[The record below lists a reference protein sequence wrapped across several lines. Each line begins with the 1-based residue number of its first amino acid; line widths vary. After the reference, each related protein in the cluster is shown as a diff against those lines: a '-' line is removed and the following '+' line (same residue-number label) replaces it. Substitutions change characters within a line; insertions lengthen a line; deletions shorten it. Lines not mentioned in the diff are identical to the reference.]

1 MGISTGGMKDGGRT
15 VMLAVTGGVGS
26 GKSLVCNRLK
36 ERGIPVLSADEL
48 ARDAVNP
55 GTAAYEKIVSR
66 FGTEILLPDGS
77 LNRSKLRRII
87 TYDSDAKSALE
98 SFIHPEV
105 IRQMLAHFDA
115 ARQKKES
122 VVVVE
127 VPLLF
132 ESGLAGYFDY
142 ILTVKVD
149 KERRIERLMARD
161 GVSRQ
166 EAESLMRI
174 QMPEAQKVEQS
185 DFIIDNNGSQEEIDT
200 AVDRFYHELM
210 RTAKKMGEND

>member
-1 MGISTGGMKDGGRT
+1 MGISNDGANGGGRT
-15 VMLAVTGGVGS
+15 VMLGVTGGVGS

-36 ERGIPVLSADEL
+36 ERGIPVFSADEL

-66 FGTEILLPDGS
+66 FGTGILLPDGA
-77 LNRSKLRRII
+77 LDRLQLRRII
-87 TYDSDAKSALE
+87 TNDSEAKSAME

-105 IRQMLAHFDA
+105 IRQMLVHFEA
-115 ARQKKES
+115 ARQKREP

-149 KERRIERLMARD
+149 RERRIERLMARD
-161 GVSRQ
+161 GVSRK
-166 EAESLMRI
+166 EAEGLMRI
-174 QMPEAQKVEQS
+174 QMPEAQKIEQS
-185 DFIIDNNGSQEEIDT
+185 DFVIDNNGSQEAVDA
-200 AVDRFYHELM
+200 AVDRFYQELM
-210 RTAKKMGEND
+210 RVVKKKGEND